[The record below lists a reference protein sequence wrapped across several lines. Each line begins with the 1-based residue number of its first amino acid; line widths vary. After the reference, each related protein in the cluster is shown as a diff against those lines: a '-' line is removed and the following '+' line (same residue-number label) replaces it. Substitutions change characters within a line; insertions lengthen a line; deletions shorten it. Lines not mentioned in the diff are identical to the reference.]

1 MKIPILSDLMM
12 PRSQRIRAEN
22 IKLAA
27 EIAACERAIEEE
39 RQNAIHTAKLADLKA
54 KLEQMRAGSPAVAL
68 SSPGDRTPSTPAR
81 TSGKKAR
88 NESTS

>member
-12 PRSQRIRAEN
+12 PRCQRIRAEN

-54 KLEQMRAGSPAVAL
+54 KLEQIAGQRVAFEFSLRRARLYAFEL
-68 SSPGDRTPSTPAR
+68 TP
-81 TSGKKAR
+81 
-88 NESTS
+88 